1 MRLNK
6 LKRLWRYFTSPEMI
20 LYIVFGIGTTVIN
33 IAAFAV
39 CLHLLRWTWPASNA
53 AAWILSVL
61 FAFITNKLY
70 VFKSKSFSACILWR
84 ELAGFIGARLL
95 SLGVDYL
102 CLYFMITLAGLNEL
116 FAKIL
121 DNVIVVIINYALS
134 KFIIFRK
141 K

>member
-1 MRLNK
+1 
-6 LKRLWRYFTSPEMI
+6 
-20 LYIVFGIGTTVIN
+20 
-33 IAAFAV
+33 
-39 CLHLLRWTWPASNA
+39 HLLRWTWPASNA

-70 VFKSKSFSACILWR
+70 VFKSKSFNACILWR

-116 FAKIL
+116 LAKIL